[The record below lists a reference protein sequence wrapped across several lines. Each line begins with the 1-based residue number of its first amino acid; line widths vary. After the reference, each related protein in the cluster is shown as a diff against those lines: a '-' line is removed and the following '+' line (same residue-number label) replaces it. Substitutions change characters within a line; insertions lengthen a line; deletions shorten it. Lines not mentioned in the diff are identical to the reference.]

1 MASGP
6 AAVRTPVGGG
16 GGRGE
21 HRQRQKTGGCLEG
34 GRVRVVPA
42 VRGQEGEPGVDVL
55 RRVRPSAAGEFVPSG
70 FVALAGFGLLQRAQL
85 A

>member
-1 MASGP
+1 M
-6 AAVRTPVGGG
+6 
-16 GGRGE
+16 
-21 HRQRQKTGGCLEG
+21 
-34 GRVRVVPA
+34 
-42 VRGQEGEPGVDVL
+42 RGQEGEPGVDVL